1 MRERFVAAVV
11 LGLSAMSAH
20 AASFDCKAVTTKQEK
35 LICATPKLSADDDQ
49 MGEAYKVWLAAAPEP
64 TKSEVLANQRAWLV
78 RRAYQCSGPASG
90 PSSKEMVVCLGFVY
104 KDRIDKLQARV
115 KTLGDVTF
123 VSRAT
128 HLAIKDTTENAAD
141 ASMEQVP
148 GYGTLDATWPVAQTD
163 APEWQKW
170 NAAVETA
177 TRKVAAPEGTKT
189 FADWPTRWAAGQDSQ
204 TDATVL
210 SVEHGRVGVL
220 MTDSSMEHGRVGVL
234 MTDSSMEHGRVGVL
248 MTDSSMQHG
257 GAHGSFDRVTFYWL
271 LAEGR
276 PLQVSDVFQAGTPW
290 SQPVV
295 AACAQA
301 IVKQLGPQIKQ
312 FFRPRNQNIAKVVAD
327 VKNWTLTPQGLR
339 ISFPEYSVS
348 DYAEPADDVTIPWST
363 LKGSLASGFVPPA

>member
-11 LGLSAMSAH
+11 LGLIAMSQH
-20 AASFDCKAVTTKQEK
+20 AASFDCKAATTKQEK

-90 PSSKEMVVCLGFVY
+90 PSSKDMVVCLGFVY

-128 HLAIKDTTENAAD
+128 HLAMQDTKDNAAD

-177 TRKVAAPEGTKT
+177 TQKVAAPEGTKT

-220 MTDSSMEHGRVGVL
+220 MTDSSM
-234 MTDSSMEHGRVGVL
+234 
-248 MTDSSMQHG
+248 QHG

-276 PLQVSDVFQAGTPW
+276 PLQVPDVFQAGTPW

-312 FFRPRNQNIAKVVAD
+312 FFGPRNQNIAKVVAD

-348 DYAEPADDVTIPWST
+348 DYAEPADDVTVPWST

>member
-1 MRERFVAAVV
+1 MHVRFWAAAV
-11 LGLSAMSAH
+11 LGASALSAH
-20 AASFDCKAVTTKQEK
+20 AASFDCKAATTKQEK
-35 LICATPKLSADDDQ
+35 LICATPKLSADDDKV
-49 MGEAYKVWLAAAPEP
+49 GEAYKAWLAVAADPA
-64 TKSEVLANQRAWLV
+64 KAEVLADQRAWLA
-78 RRAYQCSGPASG
+78 RRTYQCSGAAN
-90 PSSKEMVVCLGFVY
+90 KEMIVCLDLVY
-104 KDRIDKLQARV
+104 GDRLDKLQARV
-115 KTLGDVTF
+115 KTVGDVKF

-128 HLAIKDTTENAAD
+128 HLAIKDTKDNASD
-141 ASMEQVP
+141 AAGEQVP

-170 NAAVETA
+170 NDAVETA
-177 TRKVAAPEGTKT
+177 TRKVAAPDGTKT
-189 FADWPTRWAAGQDSQ
+189 FAAWLPKWAAGQDSQ
-204 TDATVL
+204 TDAAVL

-220 MTDSSMEHGRVGVL
+220 I
-234 MTDSSMEHGRVGVL
+234 
-248 MTDSSMQHG
+248 TDSSMQHG

-312 FFRPRNQNIAKVVAD
+312 FFGPRNQNIAKVVASPQ
-327 VKNWTLTPQGLR
+327 NWTLTPQGLK

-348 DYAEPADDVTIPWST
+348 DYAEPANDVTVPWST
-363 LKGSLASGFVPPA
+363 FKGSLAAGFVPPA